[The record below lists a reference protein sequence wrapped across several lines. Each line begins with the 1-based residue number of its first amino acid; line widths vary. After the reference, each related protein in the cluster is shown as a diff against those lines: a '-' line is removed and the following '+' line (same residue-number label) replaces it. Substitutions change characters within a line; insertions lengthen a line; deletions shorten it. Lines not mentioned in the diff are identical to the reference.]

1 MAGAGRIRTGI
12 GGWTFE
18 PWRGVFYPKGLKHA
32 DELHF
37 ASRHLAT
44 IEING
49 TYYSSFKPDSW
60 AKWREATPEG
70 FRFSVKA
77 SRFCT
82 NRKVLSDGKGSMDIF
97 LNQGL
102 VELGDR
108 LGPILWQFMP
118 TKKFDYDEFAGFL
131 DLLPATLGGLALRHV
146 VEVRNASFADPRFVG
161 LCRDRGVAICN
172 SENENY
178 PYIPDITADFVYMRL
193 LSAND
198 AIETGYTP
206 DELDLWAGRF
216 REYAQGCVP
225 GDFRPLDRTGPPEGP
240 RDVYAYVIHEGKVR
254 APRAAMELQARC
266 GGLEAASAAV

>member
-1 MAGAGRIRTGI
+1 MAGAGAIRTGI

-131 DLLPATLGGLALRHV
+131 DLLPAKLEGLALRHV
-146 VEVRNASFADPRFVG
+146 VEVRNATFAEPKFVG
-161 LCRDRGVAICN
+161 LCRERGVAICN

-193 LSAND
+193 LSADD

-216 REYAQGCVP
+216 KEYAQGRVP
-225 GDFRPLDRTGPPEGP
+225 GDFRPLDRTGPPEGA

-266 GGLEAASAAV
+266 GGLQTAPAAV